1 MKTVHLKSE
10 QAERHLIREVIKK
23 VVNRMLENNVSIVSA
38 EMVARLVREEED
50 SEVTSEQ
57 VKKVITDDMGMA
69 YRMTRKIPVQA
80 NQKRCL
86 VLRQ

>member
-1 MKTVHLKSE
+1 MKTVQLKSE

-38 EMVARLVREEED
+38 DMVARLVREEED
-50 SEVTSEQ
+50 SAVSAEQ
-57 VKKVITDDMGMA
+57 VKKVMTDDMGMA

>member
-1 MKTVHLKSE
+1 MRTVHLKSE
-10 QAERHLIREVIKK
+10 QAEKHLIREVIKK
-23 VVNRMLENNVSIVSA
+23 VVNRMLGNNVTIVNA
-38 EMVARLVREEED
+38 DMVVRLVREEED
-50 SEVTSEQ
+50 AEVSAEQ
-57 VKKVITDDMGMA
+57 VKKVIKDDMGMA

>member
-57 VKKVITDDMGMA
+57 VKKVMTDDMGMA

>member
-57 VKKVITDDMGMA
+57 VKKVMTDDMGMA
-69 YRMTRKIPVQA
+69 YRMTKKIPVQA

>member
-10 QAERHLIREVIKK
+10 HAEKHLIREVIKK

-57 VKKVITDDMGMA
+57 VKKVMTDDMGMA